1 MKNIL
6 KTTFFLTFLTLL
18 LIWLGGAI
26 GGRGGLIAA
35 FIMAI
40 AINFIAYW
48 FSDKIVLRMY
58 RARPLQKA
66 EASGVYAIINRLA
79 ASAQI
84 PIPKIYLVPSQ
95 TPNAF
100 ATGRN
105 PENAVVAITQGIIKT
120 LNEEELEGVLAHEIA
135 HIKNRD
141 ILLQSIVATI
151 AGAISMLAYMA
162 RWTAFFG
169 GVGGRNNRRDSGNII
184 GVLAMTIIV
193 PIVAMI
199 VQLAISR
206 TREYA
211 ADSSGALI
219 SHKPLALANA
229 LAKLSDVN
237 NRMPMPAEQSTAHMF
252 IVNPLKG
259 GGLRNLFSTHPP
271 MEERIKR
278 LKEMVKSSL

>member
-26 GGRGGLIAA
+26 GGRGGLISA

>member
-6 KTTFFLTFLTLL
+6 KTTFLLTFLTLL

-26 GGRGGLIAA
+26 GGRGGVMFA
-35 FIMAI
+35 FILSIVM
-40 AINFIAYW
+40 NFVAYW
-48 FSDKIVLRMY
+48 FSDKIVLKMY
-58 RARPLQKA
+58 KARPLQEA
-66 EASGVYAIINRLA
+66 EAPGIYAIVNRLTV
-79 ASAQI
+79 SANI
-84 PIPKIYLVPSQ
+84 PMPQIYLVPSK

-105 PENAVVAITQGIIKT
+105 PEHAVVAVTQGIMQI

-141 ILLQSIVATI
+141 ILLQSVVATV

-162 RWTAFFG
+162 RWAAVFG
-169 GVGGRNNRRDSGNII
+169 GVGGRGNRKGSGNII
-184 GVLAMTIIV
+184 GLLAMTIVV
-193 PIVAMI
+193 PMVAMI

-206 TREYA
+206 TREYG
-211 ADSSGALI
+211 ADSTGAEI
-219 SHKPLALANA
+219 SRKPLALANA
-229 LAKLSDVN
+229 LAKLSN
-237 NRMPMPAEQSTAHMF
+237 ANKQFPMPAEQSTAHMF

-271 MEERIKR
+271 MEERIRR
-278 LKEMVKSSL
+278 LKEMEITC